1 MARKIVV
8 KFRPRLNVW
17 VAKQAGKV
25 AFKGTEAECRAF
37 EASAAAPVAFK
48 MVKNVNGGTSL
59 IQTSGPG
66 VKAPKDAGLA
76 RLTHALME
84 DGRSAWMK
92 GMGLTPLQFAA
103 VHFIAQMGVDCCGQ
117 TTLEG
122 MMSDNM
128 TWFNAGD
135 LVKGLGL
142 TKAGANSLIGHLKDN
157 GLVGDAGDSGGK
169 DCPDQLYLS
178 DKGLKAVDWEV
189 LAALV

>member
-17 VAKQAGKV
+17 VVKQAGKV
-25 AFKGTEAECRAF
+25 VLKGTEAECRAF
-37 EASAAAPVAFK
+37 EAKEVNPYGAAAQAQFK
-48 MVKNVNGGTSL
+48 VVKNVNGGKT
-59 IQTSGPG
+59 
-66 VKAPKDAGLA
+66 VVAVDAGLE
-76 RLTHALME
+76 RLERALTE
-84 DGRSAWMK
+84 SGYVD
-92 GMGLTPLQFAA
+92 LTPLQFAA
-103 VHFIAQMGVDCCGQ
+103 VHFIAQMGVDACGQ
-117 TTLEG
+117 TDLKG

-135 LVKGLGL
+135 LVKGLGI

-178 DKGLKAVDWEV
+178 DKGLKAVDWDL
-189 LAALV
+189 LAAI